1 MADNNEEYSNSE
13 FFNCFMKWFNSKV
26 LSAKKNAKK
35 MNIPTDI
42 GEFQDKFGTNE
53 LKERLD
59 KLEAKMKENMKNEN
73 NDTVA
78 PTNNDDS
85 TGESM
90 NGGRGG
96 RKRKSRKRR
105 RTRRKSKKKR
115 GGNRKRKN
123 KTRR

>member
-26 LSAKKNAKK
+26 LSTKKNAKK

-78 PTNNDDS
+78 
-85 TGESM
+85 GESM